1 MDWKEKIL
9 PHRQR
14 IAFIVP
20 FILLITVA
28 LLHVAPFA
36 SLGYETVVSNELI
49 SESTTKF
56 YPEHVVVE
64 DYNDATAETFAPF
77 GGTTT
82 ETFEYDLYGFLDD
95 IDELAQDID
104 DRIGTL
110 TVIVFVMAIIAIST
124 RGLGLNLHPRLDWR
138 TVSGISMA
146 VLAVLF
152 LLLASSIQGG
162 FGDSIEELLEEVADN
177 EEVTSFNDGT
187 WGKAVI
193 EESETTTFTFSW
205 GPSWM
210 YWLAVVGCLA
220 GAIGAFAALSHHH
233 PNFESEELPI
243 WPDNQAPAW
252 MTADHSARWFSV
264 FILAVLVAIVAPW
277 YSVDQTW
284 VKSEEVGEVYTN
296 STHRLGWTL
305 SPFYAHFA
313 NDTGLFIGEGGGEES
328 ELSSYNTMYE
338 LDSMA
343 PILLSLRWPL
353 LLTGVLV
360 GGWACTRFV
369 RQAQEHL
376 DFRENQRNVLFAAAV
391 VFVMMFSATAD
402 FEDSM
407 TRIAADDLR
416 TMSPM
421 LNSTFVHAGAQDTF
435 SGQSFDVDFE
445 FDGNKLIM
453 SYAAMEWGPSFGFHA
468 FSWLPWLGVGLL
480 CSIGLPRWLE
490 RQQKEEQDEAF
501 VLVPDW
507 RAKPVM
513 AVLVSVLL
521 VSLLASFPPSTLG
534 NGSSSAPGSLSQWNL
549 NYDYRDYY
557 DSASGTLSDGE
568 TYSFGYDTTGFSL
581 GNTTFFLL
589 DIYCE
594 EGQQGL
600 LSDEPDEMAY
610 TVQPPE
616 GVQAPEQTLSGT
628 LQCPSSNQIYVEADV
643 SLPEDEYAAS
653 AEAFLGLISIQ
664 NSPGGQWSIEFTATT
679 KGGDTAFDGDNGLD
693 YEYYINIYGL
703 DGFTASERD
712 D

>member
-14 IAFIVP
+14 IAFVVP
-20 FILLITVA
+20 FILLIIVV
-28 LLHVAPFA
+28 LLHLAPFA
-36 SLGYETVVSNELI
+36 SLGDKTVVSNELT

-64 DYNDATAETFAPF
+64 EYNSATAEAFAPF
-77 GGTTT
+77 GGSTT

-95 IDELAQDID
+95 IDDLAQDID

-110 TVIVFVMAIIAIST
+110 TVIVFLMAIIGIST
-124 RGLGLNLHPRLDWR
+124 RGRGLNLHPRLDWR

-152 LLLASSIQGG
+152 FLLASNIQSG
-162 FGDSIEELLEEVADN
+162 FGESIEELLEDVADN
-177 EEVTSFNDGT
+177 EDLTSFNDGS

-193 EESETTTFTFSW
+193 EESVTTTFTASW

-243 WPDNQAPAW
+243 WPDNQVPAW
-252 MTADHSARWFSV
+252 MTADHSARWFGV
-264 FILAVLVAIVAPW
+264 FMVAVLVTIVAPW

-296 STHRLGWTL
+296 STHHLGWTL

-313 NDTGLFIGEGGGEES
+313 NDTGLFIGEGGGEEG
-328 ELSSYNTMYE
+328 EFSSYSTMYE

-353 LLTGVLV
+353 LLTGVLA

-369 RQAQEHL
+369 KQAKEHL
-376 DFRENQRNVLFAAAV
+376 ELGEQQQNVLFAAAM

-402 FEDSM
+402 FETSM

-445 FDGNKLIM
+445 FDGNKLIV

-468 FSWLPWLGVGLL
+468 FSLLPWLGVGLL

-490 RQQKEEQDEAF
+490 RQQEKEHEEAF
-501 VLVPDW
+501 LLLPDW
-507 RAKPVM
+507 KAKPVM

-521 VSLLASFPPSTLG
+521 VSLLASFPPSTLA
-534 NGSSSAPGSLSQWNL
+534 NGSSSAPGSLSQWDL

-557 DSASGTLSDGE
+557 DSAGGTLSDGE
-568 TYSFGYDTTGFSL
+568 TYAVGYNTTGFSL
-581 GNTTFFLL
+581 GNTTTLVL
-589 DIYCE
+589 DFYCD

-600 LSDEPDEMAY
+600 LSDEPDEMAF
-610 TVQPPE
+610 TVQPPD
-616 GVQAPEQTLSGT
+616 GVEAPDQVLSGT
-628 LQCPSSNQIYVEADV
+628 LQCPSSNQIYVESEV
-643 SLPEDEYAAS
+643 VLPRDEYATS
-653 AEAFLGLISIQ
+653 AEAFLDLISIQ
-664 NSPGGQWSIEFTATT
+664 NPLSGQWSIEFTAATN
-679 KGGDTAFDGDNGLD
+679 GGDTAFDNDNGLD
-693 YEYYINIYGL
+693 YEYYINIYGF
-703 DGFTASERD
+703 DGFTATERTE
-712 D
+712 